1 MDENFFSIVQIK
13 ISIILVLHNNLEWF
27 NYFENKINQ
36 IREKYNYDFDFYIY
50 ENNSNIEFKKRL
62 KDFMIKSKGKLLSED
77 TDFYLNTQINKEDKY
92 LFLYRTN
99 ITRLLEAEYRLKVYQ
114 GILDNDIESIKK
126 SKLMSK
132 EEPVGYGNPPSDFK
146 IDYKDKEV
154 QKGFENALIN
164 RSFGSRDTHVY
175 YFKMYDK
182 WLNSEQE
189 NVLPINY
196 SYYTN
201 NFVET
206 FTKILSFF
214 EIPINI
220 EIIKEVSKLVHKEYD
235 YYDDEDGEILY
246 KIIKD
251 NIKT

>member
-1 MDENFFSIVQIK
+1 MDIKCNKHIVSIPRSGQHMNELCLREYHRLMNIDYAYCEHY
-13 ISIILVLHNNLEWF
+13 SCCNSRPC
-27 NYFENKINQ
+27 KINA
-36 IREKYNYDFDFYIY
+36 NAFM
-50 ENNSNIEFKKRL
+50 
-62 KDFMIKSKGKLLSED
+62 KDH
-77 TDFYLNTQINKEDKY
+77 DFYLNTQINKEDKY